1 MTSFAVGSLVRARGR
16 EWVVLPDSEDDLLV
30 LRPLGGRDDD
40 VAGVLPAL
48 EPVEPA
54 TFPPPSADDLGDAIS
69 ARLLRSA
76 LRLGFRS
83 SGGPF
88 RSLAGIA
95 VTPRPYQLVPLLM
108 ALRMPTV
115 RLLVAD
121 DVGIGKT
128 IESALVAAELLAQGD
143 ARRLAVLCSPHL
155 ARQWQVELRDK
166 FAIDAEVVLPSTVTR
181 LERGL
186 GMNESLFERYPH
198 VIVSTD
204 FIKSTRRRDD
214 FVRACPELVIVDEA
228 HTCVDAAGGGGRARH
243 QRFELLQRLAQDQ
256 DRHLVLVTAT
266 PHSGNEE
273 AFRSLLGLLAP
284 ALAALP
290 EDLSGPGR
298 ERDRALLAHHFVQR
312 RRADIRAYLA
322 EDTRFPDRH
331 TREETYTLTPEY
343 RRLFDRVLDY
353 ARETVTDPA
362 TSATSQRVRW
372 WSALALLRSLASSPA
387 AAAATLRSRAGPAQ
401 ATSPEEADELGR
413 ASVLDVLDEEATD
426 AQDTTPGADE
436 GDEGDEAPDAARL
449 RRRLPALA
457 RDAEALAGRGDAKLA
472 TATTIVRRL
481 LDDGFNPIVFCRFI
495 PTAEYVADHLDRAL
509 GRDVEVAAIT
519 GVLPPVEREQRI
531 AELVDAAKRRVL
543 VATDCLA
550 EGINLQEQF
559 SAVLHYDLAWNPTRH
574 EQREGRVDRFGQPEP
589 VVRAVTLY
597 GVDNRI
603 DGIVLEVLLRKHAA
617 IRESTGVSV
626 PVPMDS
632 NAVVEA
638 VMEGVLLRRGEA
650 PEQLVIEG
658 VAQARRDELFEA
670 WQSAA
675 DREKRSRTKYAQA
688 GISTTEVARE
698 LAAVRAAL
706 GDEREV
712 TRFAGDALTSLGVTV
727 TPAADGFTAT
737 GTGGLP
743 QSLRDALPRDPRR
756 GLRDPLAFHHQPPAP
771 RGDALLVR
779 TDPAVEAIAQ
789 YVLDSAL
796 DPLIPAALRPARRC
810 GVVRTAA
817 VQRRTTLL
825 LARFR
830 FHLVTPT
837 PQGDRPVVAE
847 EARVLG
853 FRGSPTEPQWL
864 DDAEVVELL
873 DATPG
878 ANTPP
883 EQARQFVQ
891 RALDGLPA
899 LVPALDTTA
908 DRLAEELLVSHRRV
922 REAAGVVRR
931 GLRVAA
937 QKPVDVLGVYVHL
950 PLPEATV

>member
-1 MTSFAVGSLVRARGR
+1 MTSYAVGSLVRTRGR

-30 LRPLGGRDDD
+30 LRPLGGREDD
-40 VAGVLPAL
+40 VAGVLPEL

-54 TFPPPSADDLGDAIS
+54 IFPPPSADDLGDATS

-108 ALRMPTV
+108 ALRMATV

-128 IESALVAAELLAQGD
+128 IESALIAAELLAQGD

-155 ARQWQVELRDK
+155 ARQWQLELRDK
-166 FAIDAEVVLPSTVTR
+166 FALDAEVVLPSTVTR

-228 HTCVDAAGGGGRARH
+228 HTCVDAAAGSGRARH
-243 QRFELLQRLAQDQ
+243 QRFELLQRLAEDQ
-256 DRHLVLVTAT
+256 DRHLILVTAT
-266 PHSGNEE
+266 PHSGKEE
-273 AFRSLLGLLAP
+273 AFRNLLGLLAP

-298 ERDRALLAHHFVQR
+298 ERDRALLARHFVQR

-322 EDTRFPDRH
+322 EDTQFPDRH

-362 TSATSQRVRW
+362 TNATSQRVRW

-387 AAAATLRSRAGPAQ
+387 AAAATLRSRAGPAE

-413 ASVLDVLDEEATD
+413 ASILDGLDEEATE
-426 AQDTTPGADE
+426 AQDTTPGA
-436 GDEGDEAPDAARL
+436 DEGDEAPDAARL
-449 RRRLPALA
+449 RRRLHDLA
-457 RDAEALAGRGDAKLA
+457 REAEALAGRGDAKLA
-472 TATTIVRRL
+472 SATRVLKRL
-481 LDDGFNPIVFCRFI
+481 LDDGYNPIVFCRFI

-509 GRDVEVAAIT
+509 GRDVEVAAVT

-559 SAVLHYDLAWNPTRH
+559 SAVVHYDLAWNPTRH

-617 IRESTGVSV
+617 IRDSTGVSV

-650 PEQLVIEG
+650 PEQLVLEG

-675 DREKRSRTKYAQA
+675 DREKRSRTRYAQA
-688 GISTTEVARE
+688 GISPAEVASE

-712 TRFAGDALTSLGVTV
+712 TRFTRDALSALGATV
-727 TPAADGFTAT
+727 MPAADGFTAT
-737 GTGGLP
+737 GTGSLP
-743 QSLRDALPRDPRR
+743 PSLRDTLPRDPRR
-756 GLRDPLAFHHQPPAP
+756 GLRDPLAFHQQPPVP

-779 TDPAVEAIAQ
+779 TDPAVEAVAQ

-796 DPLIPAALRPARRC
+796 DPMIPEALRPARRC
-810 GVVRTAA
+810 GVLRTAA

-825 LARFR
+825 LVRFR

-837 PQGDRPVVAE
+837 PHGERPVVAE
-847 EARVLG
+847 EAWVLG
-853 FRGSPTEPQWL
+853 FRGSPTDPQWL
-864 DDAEVVELL
+864 EDAEVVELL

-899 LVPALDTTA
+899 IAPALDAAA
-908 DRLAEELLVSHRRV
+908 DQLAEELLASHRRV

-950 PLPEATV
+950 PLPEATA